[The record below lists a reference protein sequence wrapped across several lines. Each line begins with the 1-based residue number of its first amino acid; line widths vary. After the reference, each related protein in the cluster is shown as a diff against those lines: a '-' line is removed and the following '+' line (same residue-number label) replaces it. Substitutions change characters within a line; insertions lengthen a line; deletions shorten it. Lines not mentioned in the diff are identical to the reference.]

1 MSFLWFILIGCAA
14 GFIAGKLTSGS
25 GYGIVLNLII
35 GIVGSILGGVLFN
48 ILGIHT
54 SSIIGSL
61 ITAVVG
67 AIVLLWIYSWLARK
81 RG

>member
-1 MSFLWFILIGCAA
+1 MEFLWYILIGCAA
-14 GFIAGKLTSGS
+14 GFIAGKLTTGS

-35 GIVGSILGGVLFN
+35 GIVGSILGGILFS
-48 ILGIHT
+48 ILGFHAT
-54 SSIIGSL
+54 GIIGNL

-67 AIVLLWIYSWLARK
+67 AVILLWIYSMLSRK

>member
-1 MSFLWFILIGCAA
+1 MQFIWFILIGCAA

-25 GYGIVLNLII
+25 GNGLILNLII
-35 GIVGSILGGVLFN
+35 GIVGSILGGILFG
-48 ILGIHT
+48 ILGFHT
-54 SSIIGSL
+54 TGIIGSL

-67 AIVLLWIYSWLARK
+67 SVILLWIYSMLSRR